1 MFKIILNKIGAFF
14 KRFWWVIALV
24 FSLVFGMR
32 LFKRQPVSPATKQLK
47 EVQNDLENELK
58 ELKKQEQEIK
68 NKTYF
73 KNGDEAIKFLN
84 KIIGS
89 QQKKKTR

>member
-1 MFKIILNKIGAFF
+1 
-14 KRFWWVIALV
+14 
-24 FSLVFGMR
+24 
-32 LFKRQPVSPATKQLK
+32 
-47 EVQNDLENELK
+47 VQNDLENELK